1 MYFSAQEEYGLR
13 CLLRVAVAGPD
24 ESQTI
29 NEISRAEGI
38 SAPYAAKM
46 MRILRSG
53 GLVTSVRGQSG
64 GYRLA
69 RPAGEITV
77 SETLGV
83 LGSPL
88 FEGEFCDKH
97 SGNEETCTHAI
108 DCSIRSLWRGVQ
120 RIVDRV
126 LSRTTIQDL
135 LRQEP
140 QMDVFVKDLVLW
152 ATANEPARVEVRRF
166 G

>member
-1 MYFSAQEEYGLR
+1 M
-13 CLLRVAVAGPD
+13 
-24 ESQTI
+24 
-29 NEISRAEGI
+29 
-38 SAPYAAKM
+38 
-46 MRILRSG
+46 
-53 GLVTSVRGQSG
+53 
-64 GYRLA
+64 
-69 RPAGEITV
+69 
-77 SETLGV
+77 

>member
-13 CLLRVAVAGPD
+13 CLLRLAVAGPD

-64 GYRLA
+64 GYHLA

-120 RIVDRV
+120 QIVDRV

-140 QMDVFVKDLVLW
+140 QMDVFVKDLVLL
-152 ATANEPARVEVRRF
+152 ATANEPVRVEVRRF